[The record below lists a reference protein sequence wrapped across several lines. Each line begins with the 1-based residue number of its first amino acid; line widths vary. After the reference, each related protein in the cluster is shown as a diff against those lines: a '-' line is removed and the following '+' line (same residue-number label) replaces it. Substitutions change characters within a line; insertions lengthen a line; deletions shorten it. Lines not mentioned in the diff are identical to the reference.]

1 MNPDTPHGDDL
12 DPASAA
18 LAALSAAHRTL
29 SAVIDRE
36 LRAACGLSLA
46 EADVLA
52 TLTRGPDGRQ
62 RMVDIAGQMS
72 VSKSGVTQII
82 DRLVAAGLAARE
94 SSATDRRLVYAAVT
108 TAGRDPL
115 AKGAPVLA
123 AIARE
128 HLASRLPDAH
138 LRKLTPAPR
147 TIARMSPPEASQPP
161 AARGIPPG
169 GPPAPRLRTGP
180 AAGAGRGPRRRAEGS
195 GRAVGAG
202 HRPRLHP

>member
-72 VSKSGVTQII
+72 VSKSGVTQITG
-82 DRLVAAGLAARE
+82 RLVAAGLAARE
-94 SSATDRRLVYAAVT
+94 SCATDRRLVYAAIT
-108 TAGRDPL
+108 TAGRDL
-115 AKGAPVLA
+115 LDKAGPVLA

-128 HLASRLPDAH
+128 HIASKLPDAD
-138 LRKLTPAPR
+138 LGQLTQALR
-147 TIARMSPPEASQPP
+147 TIAGTSPPQASQH
-161 AARGIPPG
+161 PG
-169 GPPAPRLRTGP
+169 QTP
-180 AAGAGRGPRRRAEGS
+180 
-195 GRAVGAG
+195 
-202 HRPRLHP
+202 

>member
-1 MNPDTPHGDDL
+1 MNTDTPHGDHL
-12 DPASAA
+12 DPATAVLAA
-18 LAALSAAHRTL
+18 LAAAHRSL
-29 SAVIDRE
+29 LAVIDRE

-62 RMVDIAGQMS
+62 RMVDIADQMS

-94 SSATDRRLVYAAVT
+94 SCATDRRLVYAAIT
-108 TAGRDPL
+108 TAGRDLL

-128 HLASRLPDAH
+128 HIASRLPDADLAQLTQT
-138 LRKLTPAPR
+138 LRI
-147 TIARMSPPEASQPP
+147 IASPSPP
-161 AARGIPPG
+161 G
-169 GPPAPRLRTGP
+169 TG
-180 AAGAGRGPRRRAEGS
+180 E
-195 GRAVGAG
+195 
-202 HRPRLHP
+202 

>member
-1 MNPDTPHGDDL
+1 MNTGPPHGGGP
-12 DPASAA
+12 DPARAMLAA
-18 LAALSAAHRTL
+18 LAAAHRSL

-72 VSKSGVTQII
+72 VSKSGVTQITG
-82 DRLVAAGLAARE
+82 RLVAAGLAARE
-94 SSATDRRLVYAAVT
+94 SCATDRRLVYAAVT
-108 TAGRDPL
+108 TAGRDLL

-128 HLASRLPDAH
+128 HIASRLPDAD
-138 LRKLTPAPR
+138 LGQLTQALR
-147 TIARMSPPEASQPP
+147 TIAGTSPPQASQ
-161 AARGIPPG
+161 RPG
-169 GPPAPRLRTGP
+169 QTP
-180 AAGAGRGPRRRAEGS
+180 
-195 GRAVGAG
+195 
-202 HRPRLHP
+202 